1 MNVILYGFGAMG
13 QKIYHQMKNQGDSI
27 QAVVSLDFPM
37 DIQETKL
44 NSLEN
49 YHEKADVLIDFSH
62 PNNLNDIL
70 DYAKRT
76 KTRLVLAT
84 TGYSQAQL
92 DLIGEASDEVAIFQ
106 SYNTS
111 FGISMLVKILKG
123 VTKEIYDAD
132 FDIAILEKH
141 HHRKIDAPSGTAKLL
156 YQVMEEELPEL
167 EPVYDRS
174 SLHQKREHQEVGIQ
188 AIRGGTIFG
197 EHSIYFAGLDEI
209 IEIKHTALSRD
220 VFATGAI
227 QAAKTLMTKDK
238 GLYSLKN
245 IY

>member
-1 MNVILYGFGAMG
+1 MKAILYGFGAMG
-13 QKIYHQMKNQGDSI
+13 QKIYHQMKNFGDSI
-27 QAVVSLDFPM
+27 EAVVSLDFP
-37 DIQETKL
+37 IEIPETKL

-49 YHEKADVLIDFSH
+49 YNEQVDILIDFSH

-70 DYAKRT
+70 EYAKRT

-84 TGYSQAQL
+84 TGYTDVQL
-92 DLIGEASDEVAIFQ
+92 DMIKEASEEIAIFQ

-111 FGISMLVKILKG
+111 FGISMLVRILKA
-123 VTKEIYDAD
+123 VTKDIYDAD
-132 FDIAILEKH
+132 FDIEILEKH

-156 YQVMEEELPEL
+156 YQVMEQELPEL

-174 SLHQKREHQEVGIQ
+174 SLHQKRQHQEVGIQ

>member
-1 MNVILYGFGAMG
+1 MKAILYGFGAMG
-13 QKIYHQMKNQGDSI
+13 QKIYHQMKNLGDSI
-27 QAVVSLDFPM
+27 EAVVSLDFP
-37 DIQETKL
+37 IEIPETKL
-44 NSLEN
+44 NSLEKYN
-49 YHEKADVLIDFSH
+49 EQVDILIDFSH

-70 DYAKRT
+70 EYAKRT

-84 TGYSQAQL
+84 TGYTDVQL
-92 DLIGEASDEVAIFQ
+92 DMIKEASEEIAIFQ

-111 FGISMLVKILKG
+111 FGISMLVRILKA
-123 VTKEIYDAD
+123 VTKDIYDAD
-132 FDIAILEKH
+132 FDIEILEKH

-156 YQVMEEELPEL
+156 YQVMEQELPEL

-174 SLHQKREHQEVGIQ
+174 SLHQKRQHQEVGIQ

>member
-1 MNVILYGFGAMG
+1 MNVILYGVGAMG

-92 DLIGEASDEVAIFQ
+92 DLISEASDEVAIFQ

-132 FDIAILEKH
+132 FDIEILEKH

>member
-1 MNVILYGFGAMG
+1 MRVVLYGFGQMG
-13 QKIYHQMKNQGDSI
+13 QKLYHQFKQQGDEI
-27 QAVVSLDFPM
+27 AAVVSLDFPM
-37 DIQETKL
+37 DIAETKL
-44 NSLEN
+44 NNLSDFNE
-49 YHEKADVLIDFSH
+49 EVDIVVDFSH

-70 DYAKRT
+70 EFGKRT
-76 KTRLVLAT
+76 KTRLLLAT
-84 TGYSQAQL
+84 TGYNEAQL
-92 DLIGEASDEVAIFQ
+92 DLIQEASKEVAIFQ

-111 FGISMLVKILKG
+111 FGVSMLVRLLKACA
-123 VTKEIYDAD
+123 KDIYDAD
-132 FDIAILEKH
+132 FDIEILEKH

-156 YQVMEEELPEL
+156 YQVMEQEIPEL

-174 SLHQKREHQEVGIQ
+174 SLHKKREHQEVGIQ

-220 VFATGAI
+220 VFVTGAI

>member
-49 YHEKADVLIDFSH
+49 YNEQVDILIDFSH

-70 DYAKRT
+70 EYAKRT

-132 FDIAILEKH
+132 FDIEILEKH

>member
-132 FDIAILEKH
+132 FDIEILEKH

>member
-13 QKIYHQMKNQGDSI
+13 QKIYHRMKNQGDSI

-123 VTKEIYDAD
+123 VAKEIYDAD
-132 FDIAILEKH
+132 FDIEILEKH

>member
-1 MNVILYGFGAMG
+1 MKAILYGFGAMG
-13 QKIYHQMKNQGDSI
+13 QKIYHQMKNLGDSI
-27 QAVVSLDFPM
+27 EAVVSLDFP
-37 DIQETKL
+37 IEIPETKL

-49 YHEKADVLIDFSH
+49 YNEQVDILIDFSH

-70 DYAKRT
+70 EYAKRT

-84 TGYSQAQL
+84 TGYTDVQL
-92 DLIGEASDEVAIFQ
+92 DMIKEASEEIAIFQ

-111 FGISMLVKILKG
+111 FGISMLVRILKA
-123 VTKEIYDAD
+123 VTKDIYDAD
-132 FDIAILEKH
+132 FDIEILEKH

-156 YQVMEEELPEL
+156 YQVMEQELPEL

-174 SLHQKREHQEVGIQ
+174 SLHQKRQHQEVGIQ

>member
-1 MNVILYGFGAMG
+1 MKVILYGFGAMG
-13 QKIYHQMKNQGDSI
+13 QKIYHQIKKQSDEVE
-27 QAVVSLDFPM
+27 AVVSLDFPI
-37 DIQETKL
+37 DIEENKL

-49 YHEKADVLIDFSH
+49 YEEGVDVLIDFSH

-70 DYAKRT
+70 AYAKRT

-84 TGYSQAQL
+84 TGYSQIQL
-92 DLIGEASDEVAIFQ
+92 DMIEEASNDVAIFQ

-111 FGISMLVKILKG
+111 FGVSMLVRILKG
-123 VTKEIYDAD
+123 ITKDFYDAD
-132 FDIAILEKH
+132 FDIEILEKH

-156 YQVMEEELPEL
+156 YQVMEQELPEL

-227 QAAKTLMTKDK
+227 QAAKTLLSKDK

>member
-13 QKIYHQMKNQGDSI
+13 QKIYQQMKSQGDTVK
-27 QAVVSLDFPM
+27 AVVSLDFPI
-37 DIQETKL
+37 DIEETKL
-44 NSLEN
+44 NNLRDMNESV
-49 YHEKADVLIDFSH
+49 DVLIDFSH
-62 PNNLNDIL
+62 PSNLNDIL

-92 DLIGEASDEVAIFQ
+92 EMIEEASHEVAIFQ

-111 FGISMLVKILKG
+111 FGISMLVRLLKAA
-123 VTKEIYDAD
+123 TKDFYDAD
-132 FDIAILEKH
+132 FDIEILEKH

-174 SLHQKREHQEVGIQ
+174 SLHQRREHQEVGIQ

-220 VFATGAI
+220 VFVTGAI
-227 QAAKTLMTKDK
+227 QAAKTLMTKET
-238 GLYSLKN
+238 GLYTLKN

>member
-123 VTKEIYDAD
+123 VAKEIYDAD
-132 FDIAILEKH
+132 FDIEILEKH